1 MVKFSKSKELKHIKK
16 YECYSIDDLY
26 LIKVS
31 LENKVE
37 RAKIVISVVSGII
50 IALFFSD
57 FGDKIRS
64 HGLQVLKNLI
74 QKKYYRIAENVYLV
88 FAIALGIAIFF
99 LYLWYIYLL
108 ISNQS
113 ELNYVKYVVQRE
125 NDKESKTSVSKKQQ
139 ARRRR
144 L

>member
-1 MVKFSKSKELKHIKK
+1 M
-16 YECYSIDDLY
+16 
-26 LIKVS
+26 
-31 LENKVE
+31 
-37 RAKIVISVVSGII
+37 
-50 IALFFSD
+50 
-57 FGDKIRS
+57 
-64 HGLQVLKNLI
+64 QVLKNLI